1 MQVMARSLGFL
12 VLRVCVGS
20 VLIHHGFDKLA
31 DIQGFADS
39 VVKPLHLPFP
49 VLLAYIAAYSEI
61 VGSWLMIFGLGA
73 RLGALAVLGTIS
85 VAIYHSIVVTGGFNI
100 YALELLILYFGG
112 SACVVLNGAGRFS
125 FDYLIIR
132 AIGMS
137 SSPLRAF
144 VLRRPKLDELEDLVG
159 VSVASSKS
167 DQSEAVQA

>member
-1 MQVMARSLGFL
+1 MHAMAQSLGL
-12 VLRVCVGS
+12 LLLRVCVGS
-20 VLIHHGFDKLA
+20 VLIHHGYDKLA

-49 VLLAYIAAYSEI
+49 VLLSYIAAYSEI

-73 RLGALAVLGTIS
+73 RLGALAVVGTIT
-85 VAIYHSIVVTGGFNI
+85 VAIYHSIHVTGGFNI

-112 SACVVLNGAGRFS
+112 SACVALNGAGRFS
-125 FDYLIIR
+125 FDFLILR

-144 VLRRPKLDELEDLVG
+144 VMRRPQLDELEELVDPAQ
-159 VSVASSKS
+159 VSTADTPETLK
-167 DQSEAVQA
+167 A